1 MSWSIVSCQYEGGG
15 YGEVVDVFVETD
27 NVEEANRMIR
37 DNRERIDGFVEHSVQ
52 EEYMYPVSHPSFD
65 YEIGGREDVRE
76 ALRDPFNPDYAVC
89 ADGTVLCMEYIGEVV
104 EV

>member
-15 YGEVVDVFVETD
+15 AGPVVDVFVETD
-27 NVEEANRMIR
+27 DVEEANRMIR
-37 DNRERIDGFVEHSVQ
+37 DNKDKIQEFTEHSVQ

-65 YEIGGREDVRE
+65 YYIQSREDVRE
-76 ALRDPFNPDYAVC
+76 ELLDMFSPDYAVC
-89 ADGTVLCMEYIGEVV
+89 EDGTVLWMKYHGEVV